1 MTAPYEW
8 NPMPHTLD
16 VKCSRCEQR
25 AYFEFAEIVRI
36 KEKKDAQFFKDS
48 DQFEYLLC
56 QDSCGHKWHGAMFF
70 PGLHGRTVNTI
81 RELPDGYVPSDWAHS
96 QYLYRSSNLDVGSVD
111 CDQCGLRQLHQLK
124 WPQDA
129 YYQIEYKG
137 QILWA
142 FHRET
147 ANELKEYILSKDR
160 DRTKFQWHSFLL
172 HVPMIFLKQN
182 AREEIVKK
190 LEKLLR

>member
-16 VKCSRCEQR
+16 VKCPRCAQQ
-25 AYFEFAEIVRI
+25 AYFEFAEVVRI
-36 KEKKDAQFFKDS
+36 KEKKDVQFFKDS

-56 QDSCGHKWHGAMFF
+56 QNRLGHKWHAALFF

-81 RELPDGYVPSDWAHS
+81 RELPDGYAPSEWAHS
-96 QYLYRSSNLDVGSVD
+96 KYLYRSSNRDVGSVD
-111 CDQCGLRQLHQLK
+111 CSQCGLRQIHHLK

-142 FHRET
+142 FDRET

-160 DRTKFQWHSFLL
+160 DRAKFQWQFFLL
-172 HVPMIFLKQN
+172 HVPAIFLKQN